1 MKHITAVLAGNPN
14 VGKSTVFN
22 GLTGLSQHTG
32 NWSGKTVSC
41 AEGTFSFGETVCTIT
56 DLPGIYSLRTHSEE
70 EEIAR
75 SCICSSHPDI
85 LIVVGDATC
94 LERGLHLLKQI
105 AQLSDTSHTALM
117 LCVNLCD
124 EAEKHGIFI
133 DFLKL
138 EELLGIP
145 VFRCVARD
153 RKSLEDLKEHIILA
167 SSRPVSKPVQNF
179 SPEETARQT
188 VQYAKKNY
196 RKHQEQLDHFLTGRF
211 TGSLVMI
218 LLLLLIFWLT
228 ITGANYPSSFLWTQ
242 FFRLETWMADTFQAA
257 GCPDWLTEAL
267 VFGVYRSVAWIVS
280 VMLPPMAI
288 FFPLFTML
296 EDFGYLP
303 RAAFNMDCAFK
314 KCHACGKQCLTMCV
328 VSAPLKNTSA
338 GDKTAL

>member
-1 MKHITAVLAGNPN
+1 MKQITAVLAGNPN

-41 AEGTFSFGETVCTIT
+41 AEGNFSFGETVCTIT

-75 SCICSSHPDI
+75 SCICSSHPDV

-105 AQLSDTSHTALM
+105 SQLPDTENTAIM

-124 EAEKHGIFI
+124 EAEKHGILI
-133 DFLKL
+133 DFPKL

-153 RKSLEDLKEHIILA
+153 KKRIEALKETIVLTSARVI
-167 SSRPVSKPVQNF
+167 SQPEKDF
-179 SPEETARQT
+179 SPEETVSKT
-188 VQYAKKNY
+188 VQYTKKNY
-196 RKHQEQLDHFLTGRF
+196 RKHQDQADRFLTGRF

-218 LLLLLIFWLT
+218 LLLLLIFWIT
-228 ITGANYPSSFLWTQ
+228 ITGANYPSSFLWEQ
-242 FFRLETWMADTFQAA
+242 FFRLETWMAGAFQTA
-257 GCPDWLTEAL
+257 GCPQWLTESL
-267 VFGVYRSVAWIVS
+267 VFGVYRSYPSCCLLW
-280 VMLPPMAI
+280 
-288 FFPLFTML
+288 LFSSP
-296 EDFGYLP
+296 YLP
-303 RAAFNMDCAFK
+303 FWRIWDIF
-314 KCHACGKQCLTMCV
+314 QELPSIWT
-328 VSAPLKNTSA
+328 APLKNAMPAESSA
-338 GDKTAL
+338 

>member
-1 MKHITAVLAGNPN
+1 MKQITAVLAGNPN

-41 AEGTFSFGETVCTIT
+41 AEGSFAFDGTVCTIT

-70 EEIAR
+70 EEIAH
-75 SCICSSHPDI
+75 SCICSSHPDV
-85 LIVVGDATC
+85 LIVVADATC

-105 AQLSDTSHTALM
+105 SQLPDIEQTALI

-124 EAEKHGIFI
+124 EAEKNGIRI
-133 DFLKL
+133 DFQQL
-138 EELLGIP
+138 EQILHIP
-145 VFRCVARD
+145 VFSCVARD
-153 RKSLEDLKEHIILA
+153 KKSIESLKETIVSA
-167 SSRPVSKPVQNF
+167 SSKSASHPPQDFK
-179 SPEETARQT
+179 PEEIVRQT
-188 VQYAKKNY
+188 VQYTKKNY
-196 RKHQEQLDHFLTGRF
+196 RKRQEQLDRFLTGRF

-218 LLLLLIFWLT
+218 LLLLLIFWIT
-228 ITGANYPSSFLWTQ
+228 ITGANYPSAFLWKH
-242 FFRLETWMADTFQAA
+242 FFLLETWLADAFQIA
-257 GCPDWLTEAL
+257 GFPEWLTEAL

-288 FFPLFTML
+288 FFPLFTLL
-296 EDFGYLP
+296 EDLGYLP

-328 VSAPLKNTSA
+328 V
-338 GDKTAL
+338 TALV